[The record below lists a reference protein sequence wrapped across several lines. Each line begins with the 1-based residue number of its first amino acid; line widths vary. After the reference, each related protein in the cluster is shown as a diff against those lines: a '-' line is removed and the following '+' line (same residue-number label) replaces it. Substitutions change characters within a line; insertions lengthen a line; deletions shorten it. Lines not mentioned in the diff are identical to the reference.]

1 MFREEH
7 FADAGRAVCSQCGGK
22 TRPAGNS
29 HGNSQMIPRQ
39 RQLTFRYLVTKGIVG
54 CWPVVSLELRAASRR
69 HRTYWLRMAYMVAL
83 TLYVAMVWAA
93 VVSWMDQG
101 AYTRSRMAAAGV
113 EIGSGVVWFLLL
125 AGPTAAVLLATN
137 CFQEELHR
145 GGLTLVF
152 STPLDYAHI
161 VAGKFI
167 GRLAQMQVL
176 VLAALPPLALV
187 RVFGGVPA
195 VFVAGGVML
204 AMGCSAVGAAMA
216 MLYSARYDE
225 PHLIVPM
232 AAIMTWLFN
241 APAWLASN
249 MGANELA
256 RGTGESWPIIWI
268 FLAGLQMLLALR
280 VLASCTRRL
289 AVRGGVA
296 MGSMTD
302 EKHRVH
308 NLAGPSGTPEIV
320 AEALSRLAEVR
331 RATAIAAHTLAG
343 GPADNQRGPA
353 GSQAA
358 YDRGPAIAADSI
370 APRPR
375 PTADL
380 RIPWPLEIKG
390 SPIIWRA
397 MRRSFLFDRNT
408 TRIAIG
414 VIQGYLYF
422 SGGLTGSLASAG
434 FHQFVL
440 ALAMVVYIVL
450 LATTSS
456 ALISSERQGR
466 CWHVLLTTPLTD
478 WQILWAKIRLAIWKA
493 SLPVQISVL
502 HVGIF
507 TAVGVIS
514 PLLALH
520 VLMLFAGVTV
530 FVVGLGLLCSCI
542 FKRTTAAML
551 SCMGCLAGLW
561 VLGPGI
567 ADLLDPALR
576 AITGLRFD
584 WAWLSNVVNPF
595 CVLHAAVMGMG
606 SEASRLR
613 AGGYNSYRL
622 GGHEISTEMFTWAVV
637 WLASGLVFIGAGL
650 AWLAKKTF
658 RRGIV

>member
-1 MFREEH
+1 MLKG
-7 FADAGRAVCSQCGGK
+7 AGAI

-39 RQLTFRYLVTKGIVG
+39 WHLNFGYLVTKGLAG

-69 HRTYWLRMAYMVAL
+69 HRTYWFRMAYVAAL

-101 AYTRSRMAAAGV
+101 AYTRSRMAVAGV

-125 AGPTAAVLLATN
+125 AGPAAAVLLATN
-137 CFQEELHR
+137 CFQEELHQ
-145 GGLTLVF
+145 GGLTLMF

-176 VLAALPPLALV
+176 ILAALPPLALV

-241 APAWLASN
+241 TPAWIAAN
-249 MGANELA
+249 MGVSQLA
-256 RGTGESWPIIWI
+256 RGAGGSWPIIWM
-268 FLAGLQMLLALR
+268 FLAALQVLLALR
-280 VLASCTRRL
+280 VLATCTKRL

-296 MGSMTD
+296 LGSIPG

-308 NLAGPSGTPEIV
+308 NLAGPSGMPEI
-320 AEALSRLAEVR
+320 AEEALSRLAEVR
-331 RATAIAAHTLAG
+331 RAAAIAAHSPAG
-343 GPADNQRGPA
+343 STAANQRGPA
-353 GSQAA
+353 GSRADH
-358 YDRGPAIAADSI
+358 DRDPAIAAISN
-370 APRPR
+370 ALRPG
-375 PTADL
+375 PTDDI

-397 MRRSFLFDRNT
+397 MRRSFLFDRKT

-414 VIQGYLYF
+414 VILGYLYF

-440 ALAMVVYIVL
+440 AIAMAAYIVL
-450 LATTSS
+450 LAATSS
-456 ALISSERQGR
+456 TLINSERQGR
-466 CWHVLLTTPLTD
+466 CWHLLLTTPLTD
-478 WQILWAKIRLAIWKA
+478 WQILWAKIRSAIWKA
-493 SLPVQISVL
+493 SLPVQIAAL

-507 TAVGVIS
+507 TAVGVI
-514 PLLALH
+514 PLLLALQ
-520 VLMLFAGVTV
+520 VIMLLAGVTV
-530 FVVGLGLLCSCI
+530 FVTGLGLLCSCI
-542 FKRTTAAML
+542 FKRTSAAML
-551 SCMGCLAGLW
+551 SCMGCLAGMW

-567 ADLLDPALR
+567 ANLLDPALR

-595 CVLHAAVMGMG
+595 RVLHAAVMGMG

-622 GGHEISTEMFTWAVV
+622 GGHAVSAEMFTWAVV
-637 WLASGLVFIGAGL
+637 WLGGGLVFIGAGM
-650 AWLAKKTF
+650 AWLAKMTF